1 MSSSN
6 YNEHDIELLDQA
18 HAHLWKH
25 MYGYI
30 IPMTLKWA
38 VELNI
43 PDIIH
48 NHAKPMTID
57 ELLAFLPINLIK
69 APCVYRF
76 MRILT
81 HSGFFAL
88 TDNHQGEKGY
98 ELTPP
103 SLLLIKS
110 NPFSQSSY
118 LQMATDLTGINS
130 WHYLST
136 WFQNDDLNPFY
147 TAHGTT
153 LYDYAKT
160 NSKFSDVF
168 NESMGNDSR
177 LIFHVMI
184 QKCRA
189 VFEGLSSLV
198 DIGGGNGMLAKSIA
212 QEFPQIECVVFDL
225 PHVVAGLR
233 DVDNLK
239 FVCGDM
245 FQGIPSVDAIL
256 LKWILHNWTDVECL
270 KILKK
275 CKEALSDKR
284 GGKVILI
291 EMVMSSVECQEEEDE
306 NIVGTKLGF
315 DLSMMVLLKGRQR
328 SEKEWAKL
336 FSDAGFKDYKITRL
350 LGLRSLIEVFV

>member
-6 YNEHDIELLDQA
+6 NEHDIELLDQA

-25 MYGYI
+25 MYSYI

-48 NHAKPMTID
+48 NHGKPMTID
-57 ELLAFLPINLIK
+57 ELLAFLSINPIK
-69 APCVYRF
+69 APYVYRF

-81 HSGFFAL
+81 HSGFFVL
-88 TDNHQGEKGY
+88 TENQQGENGY

-103 SLLLIKS
+103 SLLLVKS
-110 NPFSQSSY
+110 NPFRQSSY
-118 LQMATDLTGINS
+118 SQMATSPVLTNP
-130 WHYLST
+130 WEYLST
-136 WFQNDDLNPFY
+136 WFQNDDLNPVY
-147 TAHGTT
+147 TAYGTT
-153 LYDYAKT
+153 GYDYIKA
-160 NSKFSDVF
+160 NSKFRDVF
-168 NESMGNDSR
+168 NEAMNDDTR

-184 QKCRA
+184 QKCRG

-198 DIGGGNGMLAKSIA
+198 DVGGANGILAKSIA
-212 QEFPQIECVVFDL
+212 QEFPDIECYVFDL
-225 PHVVAGLR
+225 PHVVANER
-233 DVDNLK
+233 DADNLK
-239 FVCGDM
+239 FVGGDM
-245 FQGIPSVDAIL
+245 FQAIPSADAIL
-256 LKWILHNWTDVECL
+256 LKWILHNWTDTECL
-270 KILKK
+270 KVLRK

-291 EMVMSSVECQEEEDE
+291 EMVMSSVENQEEVCE
-306 NIVGTKLGF
+306 NIVGTELSF
-315 DLSMMVLLKGRQR
+315 DLLMMVLLEGRQR

-336 FSDAGFKDYKITRL
+336 FSDAGFKDYKVTRL

>member
-6 YNEHDIELLDQA
+6 NEHDIELLDQA

-48 NHAKPMTID
+48 NHGKPMTMD
-57 ELLAFLPINLIK
+57 ELLTFLPINPIK
-69 APCVYRF
+69 APYVHRL

-81 HSGFFAL
+81 HSGFLAL

-103 SLLLIKS
+103 SLLLVKS

-118 LQMATDLTGINS
+118 LHMATGPVLTNP
-130 WHYLST
+130 WQYLST
-136 WFQNDDLNPFY
+136 WFQNDDLNSLY

-160 NSKFSDVF
+160 NFKFSDVF
-168 NESMGNDSR
+168 NESMGNDTR

-184 QKCRA
+184 QKCRG

-198 DIGGGNGMLAKSIA
+198 DVGGANGILASSIA
-212 QEFPQIECVVFDL
+212 QEFPEIECFVFDL
-225 PHVVAGLR
+225 PHVVADHR
-233 DVDNLK
+233 DADNLK
-239 FVCGDM
+239 FVGGDM
-245 FQGIPSVDAIL
+245 FQAIPSADAIL
-256 LKWILHNWTDVECL
+256 LKWILHNWTDTECV
-270 KILKK
+270 KILTK
-275 CKEALSDKR
+275 CKEALSDKK

-291 EMVMSSVECQEEEDE
+291 EMIMSSVESQGEVDE
-306 NIVGTKLGF
+306 NIVGIELGF
-315 DLSMMVLLKGRQR
+315 DLLMMVALEGRQR

-336 FSDAGFKDYKITRL
+336 FSDAGFKEYKVTRL

>member
-6 YNEHDIELLDQA
+6 NEHDIELLDQA

-25 MYGYI
+25 MYVYI
-30 IPMTLKWA
+30 IPMILKWA

-43 PDIIH
+43 LDIIY
-48 NHAKPMTID
+48 NHGKPMTID
-57 ELLAFLPINLIK
+57 ELLAFLPINPIK
-69 APCVYRF
+69 APYVYRL

-81 HSGFFAL
+81 HSGFFTL
-88 TDNHQGEKGY
+88 TDNQQGEKGY

-103 SLLLIKS
+103 SLLLVKS
-110 NPFSQSSY
+110 NPFSQSSF
-118 LQMATDLTGINS
+118 LQMAIGPVIINP
-130 WHYLST
+130 WQYLST

-153 LYDYAKT
+153 MYDYANN
-160 NSKFSDVF
+160 NSKFNDVF
-168 NESMGNDSR
+168 NESMGNDTR
-177 LIFHVMI
+177 LISHVMI
-184 QKCRA
+184 QKCRC

-198 DIGGGNGMLAKSIA
+198 DVGGGNGMLAKSIA
-212 QEFPQIECVVFDL
+212 QAFPQIKCVVLDL
-225 PHVVAGLR
+225 PHVIADLR
-233 DVDNLK
+233 DADNLK

-245 FQGIPSVDAIL
+245 FQAIPSADAIL
-256 LKWILHNWTDVECL
+256 LKV
-270 KILKK
+270 LKK

-291 EMVMSSVECQEEEDE
+291 EMVMSSVESQEEVGE
-306 NIVGTKLGF
+306 NIVGTELGF
-315 DLSMMVLLKGRQR
+315 DLLMMVLLKGRQR

-336 FSDAGFKDYKITRL
+336 FSDAGFKDYKVTRL